1 MNDFI
6 IAITR
11 VINKTDFSRSVV
23 SLGIPS
29 VIYRLL
35 LRSTEKQQKIAGV
48 SFHLQFRDCNRKISN
63 KQNSDVLL
71 LPVFFFSENI
81 T

>member
-1 MNDFI
+1 MNDFF

-11 VINKTDFSRSVV
+11 VIKKANFSRSVV

-35 LRSTEKQQKIAGV
+35 LRSTEKQQKIEGV
-48 SFHLQFRDCNRKISN
+48 SFLLQFRDCNRKISN
-63 KQNSDVLL
+63 NKNSDDLL
-71 LPVFFFSENI
+71 LPVFFFSEDL